1 MLRVVLPW
9 LAFTLLAAC
18 SRPSIPDP
26 QAAATAYAKAAQR
39 GDADAMY
46 AMLSSDAQRDYGPEG
61 VRRLVADTR
70 KELREHGK
78 ALASEQTS
86 ARTEAVVR
94 YADGEQAELVLQDG
108 ELKVNA
114 VAALPAGARTPAE
127 ALDELRQVLARRSY
141 SGLVRVLTSESRSA
155 LENDMRSLVEGLDQ
169 PETLE
174 VKVKGDTAQVEVPG
188 GHSVTLKRE
197 AGVWRVEDFD

>member
-1 MLRVVLPW
+1 MRRAVSPW
-9 LAFTLLAAC
+9 LAITFLAAC
-18 SRPSIPDP
+18 SRPAIPDP
-26 QAAATAYAKAAQR
+26 RAAATAYAEAEQR
-39 GDADAMY
+39 GDADAIY
-46 AMLSSDAQRDYGPEG
+46 GMLSSDARRNYGQEG
-61 VRRLVADTR
+61 VRKLVADTR
-70 KELREHGK
+70 GELRQHGR
-78 ALASEQTS
+78 ALASGKTAS
-86 ARTEAVVR
+86 HTEAVVR

-108 ELKVNA
+108 VLKINA

-127 ALDELRQVLARRSY
+127 ALDELRQALARRSY

-155 LENDMRSLVEGLDQ
+155 VENDMRSLVEGLDQ